1 MSASSTNGLGHGE
14 PLRIAVY
21 TGVCFQRDAV
31 STSFLEKLKLFTGLR
46 HAGYPVEV
54 TGFTLASDCHHE
66 SIKVVSGITELI
78 CSPEFARADLHIFEF
93 AMWYE
98 LITALFLIGD
108 RPSLVID
115 HNTTPPGMVDD
126 PEVKLACERSWLERY
141 NFNLASHVAT
151 DGEFTR
157 DELLLMGFE
166 ADHLSVLH
174 LPAATVA
181 PSPRSPEH
189 TPDRA
194 GEPIRLLFVGRFVR
208 AKGILDLVA
217 AAEAL
222 WDEGVDGFSLTLVG
236 SIRFADSATVAAID
250 EALAT
255 HGESGRFS
263 ILVDASDDDLADQYG
278 RADALVI
285 PSYHEG
291 FCVPVVEAMSSGCY
305 VIGSDAGNIPN
316 VMGGL
321 GSTYPTGDVTSL
333 SQRIAAFVAAVG
345 DARDRGGEPVLP
357 TDTGPLRLSAW
368 NQAVSTHLA
377 AYSRSRYEQDFLTI
391 VADVLRDSDLGLPE
405 WFADVVNIPLDTA
418 AGVS

>member
-1 MSASSTNGLGHGE
+1 MSATSTAGRGPGE

-46 HAGYPVEV
+46 QAGVPVEV

-66 SIKVVSGITELI
+66 AIKVVSGITELI
-78 CSPEFARADLHIFEF
+78 CCPEFAAADLHIFEF

-98 LITALFLIGD
+98 LITALFLID
-108 RPSLVID
+108 VPSLVID
-115 HNTTPPGMVDD
+115 HNTTPPELVDD

-141 NFNLASHVAT
+141 NFVLASHIAT

-157 DELLLMGFE
+157 DELLRLGFGF
-166 ADHLSVLH
+166 DQLSVLH
-174 LPAATVA
+174 LPAATIA
-181 PSPRSPEH
+181 PTGQDRQH
-189 TPDRA
+189 TWDRP
-194 GEPIRLLFVGRFVR
+194 GQLIRLLFVGRFVR

-222 WDEGVDGFSLTLVG
+222 WDKGVDGFSLTMVG
-236 SIRFADSATVAAID
+236 SIRFADTATVAAID

-255 HGESGRFS
+255 HGDSGRFS
-263 ILVDASDDDLADQYG
+263 IIVDASDDDLADQYG
-278 RADALVI
+278 RADVLVI

-291 FCVPVVEAMSSGCY
+291 FCVPVIEAMSSGCY

-321 GSTYPTGDVTSL
+321 GATYSTGDVAAL
-333 SQRIAAFVAAVG
+333 SDRIAAFVAAVD
-345 DARDRGGEPVLP
+345 DARAVGDEPVLP
-357 TDTGPLRLSAW
+357 TDSGPVPLAHWKQSVA
-368 NQAVSTHLA
+368 THLTG
-377 AYSRSRYEQDFLTI
+377 YSRAHYEQEFLDI
-391 VADVLRDSDLGLPE
+391 VAGVLRTSEAGLPE
-405 WFADVVNIPLDTA
+405 WLGEVNTPVDA
-418 AGVS
+418 PAPVP